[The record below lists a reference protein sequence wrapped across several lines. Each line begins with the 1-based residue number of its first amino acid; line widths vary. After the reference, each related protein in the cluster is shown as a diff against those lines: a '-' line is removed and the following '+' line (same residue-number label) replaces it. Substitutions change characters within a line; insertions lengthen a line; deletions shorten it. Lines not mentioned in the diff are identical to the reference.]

1 MNTSYINETIDQ
13 ELTFEQMETIN
24 GGFFGLLKSFGKA
37 VIAGAR
43 EIETTQETGTLPN
56 RFWTPVTDVSG
67 SSDGGSPGS
76 SECTLNNGDYG
87 RHY

>member
-1 MNTSYINETIDQ
+1 MTTSFIDEAIDQ
-13 ELTFEQMETIN
+13 ELFLAEMEAIS

-37 VIAGAR
+37 VIEGAR

-56 RFWTPVTDVSG
+56 RFWTPVTDVG
-67 SSDGGSPGS
+67 GASDGGSPGS